1 MLFTALIRQLCTKT
15 ISMASS
21 TAACDPGGHGG
32 VGMRGIGSWDGTA
45 AMVAAYVEGTGG

>member
-32 VGMRGIGSWDGTA
+32 VGIRGIGSWDGVVTMA
-45 AMVAAYVEGTGG
+45 AAYVGGTGS